1 MKETTPRE
9 LEISRIYKRFYS
21 ALQLRDLC
29 NEMPIYAVARKYEI
43 PRGIVQNLAQTC
55 HGFASGMIR
64 FCRMMGWGGLAAVLD
79 HYSDRLRAGM
89 FECVN
94 LGGKGSWRRA
104 NGCG

>member
-1 MKETTPRE
+1 
-9 LEISRIYKRFYS
+9 
-21 ALQLRDLC
+21 
-29 NEMPIYAVARKYEI
+29 
-43 PRGIVQNLAQTC
+43 
-55 HGFASGMIR
+55 
-64 FCRMMGWGGLAAVLD
+64 MMGWGGLAAVLD